1 MLTNKRIVPA
11 NSFVMTI
18 ANNVN
23 NKKLS
28 DAEFRTF
35 IRNTLPVV
43 KYTKRRPNQPLEAD
57 MKCSVDFHKEEY
69 LNGSTFC
76 RVCGARIRTA

>member
-1 MLTNKRIVPA
+1 MLTNKRTVSA

-18 ANNVN
+18 ANNVD

-43 KYTKRRPNQPLEAD
+43 EYTKRRPNQSLEP
-57 MKCSVDFHKEEY
+57 
-69 LNGSTFC
+69 T
-76 RVCGARIRTA
+76 T

>member
-1 MLTNKRIVPA
+1 MLTNKRTVPA

-18 ANNVN
+18 ANNVD

-28 DAEFRTF
+28 DVEFRTF

-43 KYTKRRPNQPLEAD
+43 KYTKRRPNQSLEP
-57 MKCSVDFHKEEY
+57 
-69 LNGSTFC
+69 T
-76 RVCGARIRTA
+76 T